1 MALQVICKKP
11 QAKTKS
17 HVRRSHD
24 STNYPHDTGKK
35 EPNTAASTD
44 SKDTKD
50 VEGDIYTHVDE
61 CGLTCGGRQA
71 HLFQSV
77 KEKKRKER
85 ATWKRKGAHQKI

>member
-1 MALQVICKKP
+1 M
-11 QAKTKS
+11 
-17 HVRRSHD
+17 RRSHD

-61 CGLTCGGRQA
+61 CGLTCGG
-71 HLFQSV
+71 S
-77 KEKKRKER
+77 
-85 ATWKRKGAHQKI
+85 